1 MDTGSEARRSW
12 CIGVPNEEERDE
24 YLDRKIPGPDVEVV
38 KLETLVMPLDTRGP
52 DVEVVKLETLVMPL
66 DTLVMP
72 LDTRVMPL
80 DSRVMPLDVRDI
92 PCDDEELA

>member
-12 CIGVPNEEERDE
+12 CSGVPIEEERDE

-38 KLETLVMPLDTRGP
+38 KLEALVMPLDA
-52 DVEVVKLETLVMPL
+52 
-66 DTLVMP
+66 
-72 LDTRVMPL
+72 RVIPL
-80 DSRVMPLDVRDI
+80 DSRVIPLDVRDI